1 MKKPNRSAWS
11 RNTFLNIL
19 FWILIARGIFSA
31 GYHIRELYSLF
42 TDPAALTGETGLTI
56 DYLTLDAVNGF
67 GIDLDTAVKMKLIHL
82 ISAIVLTVIEC
93 RGVHIL
99 KQVLLPLELNQP
111 FQTGISVS
119 IGKLSQ
125 CAFHMGLAENLSMLA
140 TTVLIENHYALDT
153 LLMNGPITGVSI
165 HPEFRPAWIIIAVVL
180 GILSTVFR
188 RGEELQTLADETL

>member
-1 MKKPNRSAWS
+1 MKNLTRPAGNL
-11 RNTFLNIL
+11 NTFLNIV
-19 FWILIARGIFSA
+19 FWILIARGVFSA

-42 TDPAALTGETGLTI
+42 TDLAALSGKMGLTI
-56 DYLTLDAVNGF
+56 DYLTLDAAKGF

-93 RGVHIL
+93 RGVHVL

-111 FQTGISVS
+111 FRTGISGS
-119 IGKLSQ
+119 IVKLSQ

-153 LLMNGPITGVSI
+153 LLVNGPITGVSI
-165 HPEFRPAWIIIAVVL
+165 HPEFRAAWIVVAVVL

-188 RGEELQTLADETL
+188 RGEVLQTLADETL

>member
-1 MKKPNRSAWS
+1 MKNRNRSA
-11 RNTFLNIL
+11 RNLNTFLNIV
-19 FWILIARGIFSA
+19 FWLLIARGIFSA

-42 TDPAALTGETGLTI
+42 TDPAALSGKMGLTI
-56 DYLTLDAVNGF
+56 DYLTLDAANGF

-111 FQTGISVS
+111 FRTGISVS
-119 IGKLSQ
+119 IEKLSQ
-125 CAFHMGLAENLSMLA
+125 CAFHMGLAENVSMLA
-140 TTVLIENHYALDT
+140 TTVLIENHYALDS
-153 LLMNGPITGVSI
+153 LLVNGPITGVSI
-165 HPEFRPAWIIIAVVL
+165 HPEFRPAWLIVAVVL

-188 RGEELQTLADETL
+188 QGEELQQLSDETL

>member
-1 MKKPNRSAWS
+1 MKNRNRSA
-11 RNTFLNIL
+11 RNLNTFLNIV
-19 FWILIARGIFSA
+19 FWILIARGVFSA

-42 TDPAALTGETGLTI
+42 TDPAALSGKMGLTI
-56 DYLTLDAVNGF
+56 DYLTLDAANGF

-111 FQTGISVS
+111 FRTGISGS
-119 IGKLSQ
+119 IEKLSQ
-125 CAFHMGLAENLSMLA
+125 WALHMGLAENLSMLA

-153 LLMNGPITGVSI
+153 LLVNGPITGVSI
-165 HPEFRPAWIIIAVVL
+165 HPEFRPAWIVVAVVL

-188 RGEELQTLADETL
+188 RGEELQTLSDETL

>member
-1 MKKPNRSAWS
+1 MKNRNRPA
-11 RNTFLNIL
+11 RNLNTFLNIV
-19 FWILIARGIFSA
+19 FWLLIARGIFSA

-42 TDPAALTGETGLTI
+42 TAPAALSGKMGLTI
-56 DYLTLDAVNGF
+56 DYLTLDAANGF

-111 FQTGISVS
+111 FRTGISGS

-140 TTVLIENHYALDT
+140 TTVLIENHYALAS
-153 LLMNGPITGVSI
+153 LLVNGPITGVSI
-165 HPEFRPAWIIIAVVL
+165 HPEFRPAWIVVAAVL

>member
-1 MKKPNRSAWS
+1 MKNRNRPA
-11 RNTFLNIL
+11 RNLNTFLNIV
-19 FWILIARGIFSA
+19 FWLLVARGFFSA

-42 TDPAALTGETGLTI
+42 TDPAALTGEMGLTI
-56 DYLTLDAVNGF
+56 DYLTLDAANGF

-82 ISAIVLTVIEC
+82 ISAIVLTVIAC

-111 FQTGISVS
+111 FRTGISVS

-140 TTVLIENHYALDT
+140 TIVLIENHYALDAI
-153 LLMNGPITGVSI
+153 LMNGPITGVSI
-165 HPEFRPAWIIIAVVL
+165 HPEFRPAWIVVAVVL

>member
-1 MKKPNRSAWS
+1 MKNLKSSARRRIS
-11 RNTFLNIL
+11 IYDIL
-19 FWILIARGIFSA
+19 FWFLIALGIFSA
-31 GYHIRELYSLF
+31 GYHIRELYRLF
-42 TDPAALTGETGLTI
+42 TDPAALTGEMGLTI
-56 DYLTLDAVNGF
+56 DYLTLDAANGF
-67 GIDLDTAVKMKLIHL
+67 GIDLDTAIKMKLIHL
-82 ISAIVLTVIEC
+82 ISAIVLTVIKC

-111 FQTGISVS
+111 FQSGISVS
-119 IGKLSQ
+119 IEKLSH

-153 LLMNGPITGVSI
+153 LLVNGPITGVSI
-165 HPEFRPAWIIIAVVL
+165 HQEYRHAWLVVAIVL

>member
-1 MKKPNRSAWS
+1 MKNPKSSARRRIS
-11 RNTFLNIL
+11 IYDIL
-19 FWILIARGIFSA
+19 FWLLIALGIFSA
-31 GYHIRELYSLF
+31 GYHIRELYRLF
-42 TDPAALTGETGLTI
+42 TDPAALSGEMGLTI
-56 DYLTLDAVNGF
+56 DYLTLDAANGF
-67 GIDLDTAVKMKLIHL
+67 GIDLDTAIKMKLVHL

-153 LLMNGPITGVSI
+153 LLVNGPITGVSI
-165 HPEFRPAWIIIAVVL
+165 HPEYRHAWLVVAIVL

>member
-1 MKKPNRSAWS
+1 MKNRNRPA
-11 RNTFLNIL
+11 RNLNTFLNIV

-31 GYHIRELYSLF
+31 GYHIRELYQLF
-42 TDPAALTGETGLTI
+42 TDPAALTGEMGLTI
-56 DYLTLDAVNGF
+56 DYLTLKAANGF

-111 FQTGISVS
+111 FRTGISVS
-119 IGKLSQ
+119 IEKLSQ
-125 CAFHMGLAENLSMLA
+125 WAFHMGLAENLSMLA

-153 LLMNGPITGVSI
+153 LLMKGPITVVSI
-165 HPEFRPAWIIIAVVL
+165 NHEYRDTWLVVAVAL

-188 RGEELQTLADETL
+188 RGEELQTLSDETL

>member
-1 MKKPNRSAWS
+1 MKDLKRSARS
-11 RNTFLNIL
+11 TNNFLNIIFCIFL
-19 FWILIARGIFSA
+19 AVGIFSA
-31 GYHIRELYSLF
+31 GYHIRELYQLF
-42 TDPAALTGETGLTI
+42 TDPAALTGEMGLTI
-56 DYLTLDAVNGF
+56 DYLTLKAANGF
-67 GIDLDTAVKMKLIHL
+67 GIDLDTAIKMKLVHL
-82 ISAIVLTVIEC
+82 ISAIVMTVIAC

-111 FQTGISVS
+111 FRTGISVS

-140 TTVLIENHYALDT
+140 TTVLIENHYALDAI
-153 LLMNGPITGVSI
+153 LVNGPITGVTI
-165 HPEFRPAWIIIAVVL
+165 HPEFRDTWLVVAVVL

>member
-1 MKKPNRSAWS
+1 MKKLNRSA
-11 RNTFLNIL
+11 RNLNTFLNIV
-19 FWILIARGIFSA
+19 FWILVARGIFSA
-31 GYHIRELYSLF
+31 SYHIRELYSLF
-42 TDPAALTGETGLTI
+42 TDPAALSGKMGLTI
-56 DYLTLDAVNGF
+56 DYLILDAVNGF

-82 ISAIVLTVIEC
+82 ISAIVLTFIEC

-111 FQTGISVS
+111 FQTGISGS
-119 IGKLSQ
+119 IEKLSQ

-153 LLMNGPITGVSI
+153 LLMKGPITGVSI
-165 HPEFRPAWIIIAVVL
+165 NHEYRDTWLVVAVVL

>member
-1 MKKPNRSAWS
+1 MKNRNRST
-11 RNTFLNIL
+11 RNLNTFLNIV
-19 FWILIARGIFSA
+19 FWILIARGVFSA

-42 TDPAALTGETGLTI
+42 TAPAALSGKMGLTI
-56 DYLTLDAVNGF
+56 DYLTLDAANGF

-111 FQTGISVS
+111 FRTGISGS

-125 CAFHMGLAENLSMLA
+125 WAFHMGLAENLSMLA

-153 LLMNGPITGVSI
+153 LLMKGPITVVSI
-165 HPEFRPAWIIIAVVL
+165 NHEYRDTWLVVAVAL

-188 RGEELQTLADETL
+188 RGEELQTLSDETL

>member
-1 MKKPNRSAWS
+1 MKNPKSSARRRIS
-11 RNTFLNIL
+11 IYDIL
-19 FWILIARGIFSA
+19 FWLLIALGIFSA
-31 GYHIRELYSLF
+31 GYHIRELYRLF
-42 TDPAALTGETGLTI
+42 TDPAALTGEMGLTI
-56 DYLTLDAVNGF
+56 DYLTLDAANGF

-111 FQTGISVS
+111 FRSGISGS
-119 IGKLSQ
+119 IEKLSQ
-125 CAFHMGLAENLSMLA
+125 CAFYMGLAENLSMLA

-153 LLMNGPITGVSI
+153 LLVNGPITGVAI
-165 HPEFRPAWIIIAVVL
+165 HPEYRHAWLVVAIVL

-188 RGEELQTLADETL
+188 RGEELQTLSDETL

>member
-1 MKKPNRSAWS
+1 MKNRNRPA
-11 RNTFLNIL
+11 RNLNTFLNIV

-31 GYHIRELYSLF
+31 GYHIRELYQLF
-42 TDPAALTGETGLTI
+42 TDPAALTGEMGLTI
-56 DYLTLDAVNGF
+56 DYLTLKAANGF

-82 ISAIVLTVIEC
+82 ISAIVLTVIAC

-111 FQTGISVS
+111 FRTGISVS
-119 IGKLSQ
+119 IEKLSQ
-125 CAFHMGLAENLSMLA
+125 WAFHMGLAENLSMLA

-153 LLMNGPITGVSI
+153 LLMKGPITVVSI
-165 HPEFRPAWIIIAVVL
+165 NHEYRDTWLVVAVAL

-188 RGEELQTLADETL
+188 RGEELQTLSDETL

>member
-1 MKKPNRSAWS
+1 MKNLKRSARRRIS
-11 RNTFLNIL
+11 IYDIL
-19 FWILIARGIFSA
+19 FWFLIVLGIFSA
-31 GYHIRELYSLF
+31 GYHIRELYRLF
-42 TDPAALTGETGLTI
+42 TDPAALTGEMGLTI
-56 DYLTLDAVNGF
+56 DYLTLDAANGF

-111 FQTGISVS
+111 FQSGISVS
-119 IGKLSQ
+119 IEKLSH

-153 LLMNGPITGVSI
+153 LLVNGPITGVSI
-165 HPEFRPAWIIIAVVL
+165 HPEYRHAWLVVAIVL